1 MTTRDLI
8 APPETTDNWGILN
21 ENEAIQKDIVYL
33 EYNVLVSFDP
43 LMIEPPL
50 IPSVQFFRFAVDS
63 ECADIAFVCRNYNRS
78 AYQDCDVFA
87 SLIDEEPS
95 YDRPSLCLTYWRLIF
110 FVDPSTSTF
119 NGNLKMKA
127 MTLSMLEEFAPRTI
141 LSHQYNICMW

>member
-50 IPSVQFFRFAVDS
+50 IPVCAV
-63 ECADIAFVCRNYNRS
+63 
-78 AYQDCDVFA
+78 
-87 SLIDEEPS
+87 
-95 YDRPSLCLTYWRLIF
+95 
-110 FVDPSTSTF
+110 
-119 NGNLKMKA
+119 
-127 MTLSMLEEFAPRTI
+127 LSIRCG
-141 LSHQYNICMW
+141 QRVR